1 MGMGGT
7 PSTTFEGT
15 TGPEGDGG
23 DNKAAGRW
31 VAFLAALIFAPVA
44 LAIYAGWLVVFHRAR
59 IRWWIPGAVA
69 GVALL
74 FGLITGAGNIAG
86 VVADYFEP
94 WVTAL
99 QSENFLDSLISSI
112 PTLLW
117 AQLWLGIVGGSAA
130 AAVSCWWKWVRR
142 PKWEEREIN
151 PGPLLKR
158 REERAVRELKSAT
171 TPVGGQVSVGVSN
184 DRRDQRFAG
193 GKPGTPYGELVAI
206 PDNLAV
212 QHTLVTGA
220 SGAGKSLHINTPI
233 PTPDRGFVPIGDLK
247 VGDLVFGVDG
257 EQGSPVVVLGA
268 FDVEHDQECFEVGF
282 DDGAR
287 IIANA
292 DHLWTVES
300 GSRRET
306 VSTRVLAGWL
316 RDSSSVEVFLPATRG
331 VPGRADGERVRLTYV
346 APVESVPVR
355 CIRVSAPDHLFL
367 AGETWLPTHNTT
379 TMLMGMRE
387 VIRMGRGLI
396 VLDCKGDPDIAGQLS
411 EWADRYGREF
421 YHWSFHDKSQS
432 YSGPASGP
440 AFYDPVGRGD
450 PSRRKDLIMG
460 AFKWDVEYYKTV
472 NSSYLQ
478 DLFRVVNMVPPPAE
492 VSTLTDVVDLLT
504 PENLVRRAQNL
515 PLNEET
521 ADLVSGLSVMLK
533 MNSQEQSAIN
543 NLRSRLREITTSII
557 GPWVRKDPEGLRD
570 INLRDVAE
578 NGAVA
583 VFSLDSSNYE
593 ETASLMA
600 GLIVQDL
607 ITVTSEL
614 RNKAKSRNEPPL
626 SQPCHV
632 YVDEFSA
639 VSAENMVNLVNK
651 ARDAMLAVTVATQ
664 TLADL
669 RAKNPQFAERVIGA
683 VGSFIIHR
691 SNMEEEATTWAGL
704 TGKVERMVTITNVEH
719 STGLFG
725 GLGSSSNKGSGQ
737 LRPEE
742 GYAVRPGEFQRLAKG
757 HCVFVSTSPS
767 LSYVHPVKVIPE
779 NGMAVVSAH
788 GGIPQLGS
796 RDIVESESLGDAP
809 VYESLRGTLYEDDEE
824 EFSENTV
831 QRSTDGGELELPVPP
846 ENDSGLPLFPPVQAV
861 SARES
866 VDDSSTADH
875 ETSPPAMG
883 ASPTVEATPIAPKTK
898 RGRKKSTVD
907 DPFANVLKGATSEP
921 KSPSLSG
928 ASSHLDL
935 PLPDSVARVTQPA
948 RPARARAEE
957 HEEHGE
963 HGEHG
968 EPNVSSVPRRP
979 GKSHPTPKPAPADSG
994 GEAFWE

>member
-1 MGMGGT
+1 MGMGGA

-23 DNKAAGRW
+23 DNQAAGRW
-31 VAFLAALIFAPVA
+31 IAFLVALIFAPVA

-69 GVALL
+69 GVTLL
-74 FGLITGAGNIAG
+74 FGLLTGAGNIVG

-94 WVTAL
+94 WSTAL

-158 REERAVRELKSAT
+158 REEKTVRALESAT
-171 TPVGGQVSVGVSN
+171 TPVGSQVSVGVSN

-206 PDNLAV
+206 PDDLAV
-212 QHTLVTGA
+212 QHTLVTGG
-220 SGAGKSLHINTPI
+220 SGAGKSLHIGTPI

-247 VGDLVFGVDG
+247 VGDLVYGVDG
-257 EQGSPVVVLGA
+257 EQGEPVVVLGA

-287 IIANA
+287 IVANA

-316 RDSSSVEVFLPATRG
+316 RDSSSLEVFLPATRG
-331 VPGRADGERVRLTYV
+331 VPGRTDGQRVRLTHV
-346 APVESVPVR
+346 ASVESLPVR

-367 AGETWLPTHNTT
+367 AGKTWLPTHNTT
-379 TMLMGMRE
+379 TMLVGMRE
-387 VIRMGRGLI
+387 IIRMGRGLI
-396 VLDCKGDPDIAGQLS
+396 VVDCKGGPDIPRQLS
-411 EWADRYGREF
+411 AWADRYGRDF
-421 YHWSFHDKSQS
+421 YHWSFHDKSKP
-432 YSGPASGP
+432 YDGPASGP

-515 PLNEET
+515 PMNEET

-533 MNSQEQSAIN
+533 MNNQEQSAIG
-543 NLRSRLREITTSII
+543 NLRSRLREITTGII

-583 VFSLDSSNYE
+583 VFSLDTSEYGDTS
-593 ETASLMA
+593 SLMA

-607 ITVTSEL
+607 ITVSSEL
-614 RNKAKSRNEPPL
+614 RRAESL
-626 SQPCHV
+626 TQPCHI

-639 VSAENMVNLVNK
+639 VSAENMINLVNK
-651 ARDAMLAVTVATQ
+651 ARDAKMAVTVGTQ
-664 TLADL
+664 SLADL
-669 RAKNPQFAERVIGA
+669 RKTNPEFADQVVSV
-683 VGSFIIHR
+683 VGSFLIHR

-742 GYAVRPGEFQRLAKG
+742 GFAVRPGEFQRLEQG
-757 HCVFVSTSPS
+757 HCVFISKSPG
-767 LSYVHPVKVIPE
+767 LSYVHPVRVIPE
-779 NGMAVVSAH
+779 NGMAVVSTH
-788 GGIPQLGS
+788 GGVPHLGYREDEDATDS
-796 RDIVESESLGDAP
+796 AP
-809 VYESLRGTLYEDDEE
+809 VYESFRGALYEDDEE
-824 EFSENTV
+824 TADAENTV
-831 QRSTDGGELELPVPP
+831 QPFGMEPPPDLPTTHEPPNFEDHQQENPKPAPPERLPTPRVDATRSTRD
-846 ENDSGLPLFPPVQAV
+846 
-861 SARES
+861 
-866 VDDSSTADH
+866 TK
-875 ETSPPAMG
+875 PA
-883 ASPTVEATPIAPKTK
+883 APKTK
-898 RGRKKSTVD
+898 RGRKKATVD
-907 DPFANVLKGATSEP
+907 DPFANVLKSGASDP
-921 KSPSLSG
+921 VSPSLSG
-928 ASSHLDL
+928 VSSHLDL
-935 PLPDSVARVTQPA
+935 PLPDSVAKVTQPA
-948 RPARARAEE
+948 RPPRIDTTGADTSR
-957 HEEHGE
+957 
-963 HGEHG
+963 
-968 EPNVSSVPRRP
+968 VPKRP
-979 GKSHPTPKPAPADSG
+979 GKTPSPNRHQDSDSG
-994 GEAFWE
+994 GDAFWE